1 MLIHHIKLVLNVL
14 QRNKL
19 YSLLSVVGF
28 SVGFAVCLIIGLH
41 IYGETTM
48 DTWLPMHNR
57 IVRLVDFKGNESRL
71 DMTMTEVFKND
82 FPQVELACAM
92 ELIDGFDISVKANQ
106 QFTLSKGM
114 ITTTDDFFKIF
125 PLKVIRANDTKLFPG
140 IQSIV
145 ITQSLASTLFQDVDP
160 LGKPITILDDIMGE
174 ISAVVADFPKNS
186 SIQADVFTNAENED
200 FRFSQSCYD
209 GKCWN
214 PADHYL
220 LLRPDT
226 DRTLLQNNLDKILA
240 SGNYEIESLS
250 YQKLDEM
257 YLGPAFEYS
266 SMMRGN
272 RTMLWVFAGLG
283 ALVLLLSVINFVNFY
298 IAMQYARLKIISIK
312 KIHGAQFGQL
322 LTYTLV
328 EVSMSILIAVL
339 LALALFQFML
349 PTAGYLLNYRLDAA
363 LLFTPEFL
371 LLILLA
377 ILLIIL
383 IVSAFPVIML
393 TRFKSVNVLS
403 GSKLPAIRQTGRNLM
418 TALQFT
424 ISIALIILTFSL
436 YKQIDFV
443 KHADLGF
450 EKENLVRLNFPY
462 TFQKQAVLRQKLSQ
476 LSDVAAFTFSSGVPG
491 NIHLSLGDET
501 TTKTI
506 FLESMHVDDNFL
518 QTLAIP
524 LKAGRNFRADES
536 APVCIMN
543 QEAYSQY
550 EWENMENRHFN
561 QGRDGGYEVI
571 GITENF
577 FVESLH
583 QKIKPVALLLAD
595 DNDAAAS
602 LRYVTIRLR
611 PGNIGDQMQ
620 ALEKLWAFFLP
631 DEPMNFTFYD
641 QQFDAMYRK
650 DERLGLAIAIAAIIA
665 IILTFMGI
673 VGQVF
678 QMILNRTKEI
688 GIRKV
693 NGAQLSDIIFLFNKG
708 FIKWVAIA
716 FVVASPAAFYVIK
729 KWHQNFAYQTTIDW
743 WIFATAGLLTLFG
756 VLLTVSL
763 QTYNAARRNPVKSL
777 RNE

>member
-48 DTWLPMHNR
+48 DTWLPTHNR
-57 IVRLVDFKGNESRL
+57 IVRLVDFKGNQSSL

-82 FPQVELACAM
+82 FPQVEQACAM

-106 QFTLSKGM
+106 QFALSKGM

-140 IQSIV
+140 MQSIV
-145 ITQSLASTLFQDVDP
+145 ITQSLANTLFQDADP
-160 LGKPITILDDIMGE
+160 LGKTIAILDDIMGE

-226 DRTLLQNNLDKILA
+226 DRTLLQTNLDKILA

-283 ALVLLLSVINFVNFY
+283 VLVLLLSIINFVNFY

-339 LALALFQFML
+339 LALALFQFMQ

-377 ILLIIL
+377 ILLIIF

-424 ISIALIILTFSL
+424 ISIALIILTLSL

-491 NIHLSLGDET
+491 NVHLSLGDET

-524 LKAGRNFRADES
+524 LKAGRNFRAGES
-536 APVCIMN
+536 TSVCIMN
-543 QEAYSQY
+543 QEAFTQY

-595 DNDAAAS
+595 DNDGVN
-602 LRYVTIRLR
+602 LRYATIRLR

-620 ALEKLWAFFLP
+620 ALEKLWSFFIP

-693 NGAQLSDIIFLFNKG
+693 NGAKVSDIIFLFNKV
-708 FIKWVAIA
+708 FIKWVANA

-729 KWHQNFAYQTTIDW
+729 KWQQNFAYQTTIDW
-743 WIFATAGLLTLFG
+743 WIFALAGLLTLFG

-777 RNE
+777 RDE

>member
-14 QRNKL
+14 KRNKL
-19 YSLLSVVGF
+19 YSLLSILGF
-28 SVGFAVCLIIGLH
+28 SVGFAISLIIGLH

-48 DTWLPMHNR
+48 DTWLPTHNR
-57 IVRLVDFKGNESRL
+57 IVRVVDFKGNESRL

-106 QFTLSKGM
+106 QFALSKGM

-140 IQSIV
+140 MQSIV
-145 ITQSLASTLFQDVDP
+145 ISQSLANTLFQDADP
-160 LGKPITILDDIMGE
+160 LGKPITVLDDIIGE
-174 ISAVVADFPKNS
+174 ISAVVEDFPKNS
-186 SIQADVFTNAENED
+186 SIQADIFTNAENED
-200 FRFSQSCYD
+200 FRFSQSCYE

-226 DRTLLQNNLDKILA
+226 ERALLQNNLDKILA

-250 YQKLDEM
+250 YQNLDEI

-272 RTMLWVFAGLG
+272 RAMLRVFAGLG
-283 ALVLLLSVINFVNFY
+283 ALVLLLSIINFVNFY

-312 KIHGAQFGQL
+312 KIHGAQFGHL
-322 LTYTLV
+322 LIYTLV

-339 LALALFQFML
+339 LALTLFQFML
-349 PTAGYLLNYRLDAA
+349 PTAGYLLNYRLDAV

-383 IVSAFPVIML
+383 TVSAFPVIML
-393 TRFKSVNVLS
+393 ARFKSVNVLS
-403 GSKLPAIRQTGRNLM
+403 GSKLPAIRQSGRNLM

-443 KHADLGF
+443 KHTDLGF
-450 EKENLVRLNFPY
+450 EKENLLRLNFPY
-462 TFQKQAVLRQKLSQ
+462 TFQKQAVLRQKLIQ

-491 NIHLSLGDET
+491 NVHLSLGDET

-524 LKAGRNFRADES
+524 LKAGRNFRAGES

-543 QEAYSQY
+543 QEAYTQY
-550 EWENMENRHFN
+550 EWENLENRHFN

-583 QKIKPVALLLAD
+583 QKIKPVALLLTT
-595 DNDAAAS
+595 DNEGGN
-602 LRYVTIRLR
+602 LRYATIRLR
-611 PGNIGDQMQ
+611 PGNIGHQMQ
-620 ALEKLWAFFLP
+620 ALEKLWAFFMP

-641 QQFDAMYRK
+641 QQFDAMYRN

-693 NGAQLSDIIFLFNKG
+693 NGAQLSDIIILFNKG
-708 FIKWVAIA
+708 FIKRVAIA
-716 FVVASPAAFYVIK
+716 FVVASPIAFFVIK
-729 KWHQNFAYQTTIDW
+729 QWLQNFAYQATIDW
-743 WIFATAGLLTLFG
+743 WIFAIAGLLTLFG

-763 QTYNAARRNPVKSL
+763 QTYSAARRNPVESL

>member
-19 YSLLSVVGF
+19 YSFLSILGF

-48 DTWLPMHNR
+48 DTWLPTHHR
-57 IVRLVDFKGNESRL
+57 IVRLVDFKGNQSSL

-82 FPQVELACAM
+82 FPQVEQACAM

-106 QFTLSKGM
+106 QFALSKGM

-140 IQSIV
+140 MQSIV
-145 ITQSLASTLFQDVDP
+145 ITQSLANTLFQDADP
-160 LGKPITILDDIMGE
+160 LGKTIAILDDIMGE

-186 SIQADVFTNAENED
+186 SIQADVFTNAENKD
-200 FRFSQSCYD
+200 FRFNQSCNN

-214 PADHYL
+214 PTNHFL

-226 DRTLLQNNLDKILA
+226 DRNLLQTNLDKILA
-240 SGNYEIESLS
+240 TGNYEIESLS
-250 YQKLDEM
+250 FQRLADI
-257 YLGPAFEYS
+257 YLGPSFNDS
-266 SMMRGN
+266 SMRRGN
-272 RTMLWVFAGLG
+272 RTMLWVFAGLA
-283 ALVLLLSVINFVNFY
+283 ALVLLLSIINFVNFY
-298 IAMQYARLKIISIK
+298 IAMQYARLKMISIK

-363 LLFTPEFL
+363 LLLTPEFL
-371 LLILLA
+371 LFFLLA

-383 IVSAFPVIML
+383 IVSTFPVIML

-403 GSKLPAIRQTGRNLM
+403 GAKLPAIKQSGRNLM
-418 TALQFT
+418 TAMQFT

-436 YKQIDFV
+436 YNQIDFV

-491 NIHLSLGDET
+491 NVHLSLGDET
-501 TTKTI
+501 ITKTI

-524 LKAGRNFRADES
+524 LKVGRNFRAGES
-536 APVCIMN
+536 SPVCIIN
-543 QEAYSQY
+543 QEAYTQY
-550 EWENMENRHFN
+550 EWNNLENRHFN

-571 GITENF
+571 GITGNF

-583 QKIKPVALLLAD
+583 QKIKPVALLLAN
-595 DNDAAAS
+595 DNDGTN
-602 LRYVTIRLR
+602 LRYATIRLR
-611 PGNIGDQMQ
+611 PGNIGNQMQ
-620 ALEKLWAFFLP
+620 ALEKLWVFLIP
-631 DEPMNFTFYD
+631 DEPMSFTFYD
-641 QQFDAMYRK
+641 QHFDAMYRN

-716 FVVASPAAFYVIK
+716 FVVASPSAFYVIK
-729 KWHQNFAYQTTIDW
+729 KWHQNFAYQTTIEW
-743 WIFATAGLLTLFG
+743 WIFAIAGLLTLFG

-763 QTYNAARRNPVKSL
+763 QTYNAARRNPVESL
-777 RNE
+777 RDE